1 MSRSMRVVTAAL
13 LIGLSGCALFFESPG
28 VRIVDVGI
36 RSLGFTGGT
45 ATVTVGLS
53 NPNKASLEVEGFV
66 YKLEVE
72 RVDGEGGWV
81 IVAEGITDQ
90 EVRVPARDSVT
101 VELPVP
107 FEYGGIGA
115 ALRSIFERG
124 EVEYRASGEVWV
136 RGPVGRIRV
145 PYRHQG
151 VLGT

>member
-1 MSRSMRVVTAAL
+1 MRVVAAAL
-13 LIGLSGCALFFESPG
+13 LVGLSACALLFESPG
-28 VRIVDVGI
+28 VRVVDVGI

-45 ATVTVGLS
+45 ATVTVDLS
-53 NPNKASLEVEGFV
+53 NPNRSALEVDGFV

-72 RVDGEGGWV
+72 SGDGEGGWV
-81 IVAEGITDQ
+81 IVADGITDW

-115 ALRSIFERG
+115 AIRSIFERG

-136 RGPVGRIRV
+136 RGPVGRIRI

-151 VLGT
+151 VLGS